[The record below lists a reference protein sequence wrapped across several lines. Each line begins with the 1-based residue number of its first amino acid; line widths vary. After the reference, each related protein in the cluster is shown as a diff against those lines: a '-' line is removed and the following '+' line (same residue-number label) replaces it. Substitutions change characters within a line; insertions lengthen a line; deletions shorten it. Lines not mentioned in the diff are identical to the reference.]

1 MKIIKTLFGWMRKVQ
16 HMCSEL
22 KYGCDSCPFKSKHN
36 TCKLKNMVYDLCK
49 SPSEWDIDKIEREF
63 NA

>member
-22 KYGCDSCPFKSKHN
+22 KYGCDSCPFKAKHG
-36 TCKLKNMVYDLCK
+36 TCKLKNMIYDLCK

>member
-16 HMCSEL
+16 HMCSQL

>member
-49 SPSEWDIDKIEREF
+49 SPSEWDMDKIERDF